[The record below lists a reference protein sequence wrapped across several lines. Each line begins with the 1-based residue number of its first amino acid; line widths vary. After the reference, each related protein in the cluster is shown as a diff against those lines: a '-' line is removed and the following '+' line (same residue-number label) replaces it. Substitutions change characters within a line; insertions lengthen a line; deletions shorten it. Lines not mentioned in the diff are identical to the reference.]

1 MRILGKRGWMCVAV
15 WTICAGPLAAQD
27 APPPRPRT
35 PGPEEVFRPEE
46 APPPNGY
53 LSAPQEGV
61 IPGTIIPNSGYS
73 GGDSQW
79 DRQKYI
85 GESPTYQE
93 PEGCIGGGCRDSG
106 FTPLASTTQGV
117 ALMHRGQPRSGDLTT
132 DVFSSATFTKV
143 DPIRGVVTNK
153 QVFSASDLRFQLA
166 PGYDEVVER
175 YLGRDANNYD
185 WYLQGGFRGFN
196 DWVATATATAT
207 AILFDPI
214 TLLPT
219 GTTEMREITAHYGS
233 EFNSAEFNVVL
244 RPHPRS
250 DRIVLYPN
258 GEWHRECQPGTYWSF
273 LAGVRYFN
281 IDECFALWGTEGGL
295 PVGPHTAR
303 THNDLIGLNFGTEV
317 TWRDRGWEL
326 GFHFKVSPMINTA
339 VAESRING
347 FPQPRLVGTNV
358 AAILELGVLSTYR
371 LSEAWAVRAGYDI
384 SWLTGAAFAPLQ
396 RPAANQVDASG
407 TVFVQGL
414 ILGMEYRR

>member
-1 MRILGKRGWMCVAV
+1 MA
-15 WTICAGPLAAQD
+15 
-27 APPPRPRT
+27 
-35 PGPEEVFRPEE
+35 
-46 APPPNGY
+46 
-53 LSAPQEGV
+53 
-61 IPGTIIPNSGYS
+61 GTIVPNSGYA

-79 DRQKYI
+79 DRVNYI
-85 GESPTYQE
+85 GEAPTYQE
-93 PEGCIGGGCRDSG
+93 PEGCIGAGCRDSS

-117 ALMHRGQPRSGDLTT
+117 ALMHRGQPRSGDLSM
-132 DVFSSATFTKV
+132 DVFSTPTFIGYDAKRDV
-143 DPIRGVVTNK
+143 LIKR
-153 QVFSASDLRFQLA
+153 VFSASDVRFQMA

-196 DWVATATATAT
+196 DWVASATATAT
-207 AILFDPI
+207 TIDPI

-219 GTTEMREITAHYGS
+219 GTREIDAHYGS

-281 IDECFALWGTEGGL
+281 IDECFALRGTEGGL
-295 PVGPHTAR
+295 SPTYYSAHTD
-303 THNDLIGLNFGTEV
+303 NDLIGLNLGTEV

-339 VAESRING
+339 VAESRYNG
-347 FPQPRLVGTNV
+347 DPQPRFVDTNV

-396 RPAANQVDASG
+396 RPSANEVDASG
-407 TVFVQGL
+407 TVFFQGL
-414 ILGMEYRR
+414 TLGMEYRR